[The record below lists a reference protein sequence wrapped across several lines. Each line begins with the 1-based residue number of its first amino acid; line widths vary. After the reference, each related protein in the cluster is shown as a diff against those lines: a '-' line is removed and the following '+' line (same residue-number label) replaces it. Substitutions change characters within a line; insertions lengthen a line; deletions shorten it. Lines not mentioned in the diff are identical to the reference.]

1 MSIEFNARVLL
12 LIEELVD
19 SARNLEKRNFWKRL
33 EEITGINARTWRS
46 IHEQRQ
52 RATTEVL
59 AALGKLRPQYAF
71 WLMTG
76 ITDVANGHIAP
87 VTATTLP
94 ERAHMGDP
102 LAERYFQASIEFKD
116 RVLSEST
123 DTLENSIKALA
134 RTIVFA
140 RWWDSVLVDKIY
152 AECSSEQYQEL
163 KEIWQKR
170 EETRS
175 NHLARLS
182 KEKSNNPHGDEV
194 PVPDPRTAHQHQ
206 FFMFYEPR
214 HDDTKD

>member
-1 MSIEFNARVLL
+1 MTALANLFMWAGVLSIALL
-12 LIEELVD
+12 AD
-19 SARNLEKRNFWKRL
+19 KFWV
-33 EEITGINARTWRS
+33 RS
-46 IHEQRQ
+46 E
-52 RATTEVL
+52 
-59 AALGKLRPQYAF
+59 RP
-71 WLMTG
+71 
-76 ITDVANGHIAP
+76 
-87 VTATTLP
+87 
-94 ERAHMGDP
+94 P

-134 RTIVFA
+134 RTVVFA

-152 AECSSEQYQEL
+152 AECTSEQYKSL
-163 KEIWQKR
+163 KDIWQKR
-170 EETRS
+170 EEARA

-182 KEKSNNPHGDEV
+182 QEKSNNPHGDEV